1 MSMRKGFLILVLALT
16 GGGAVLWAQ
25 VPALPASAVVV
36 SAPASEVD
44 AGAVRLLVG
53 RSMVLDVGTTI
64 TRVSLTS
71 AEVADALVTA
81 PSQLLING
89 KIPGTISM
97 FVWDKAGALK
107 RYEVIVQRDLARL
120 SEQMRLLFPGEKID
134 VQSNGKNVV
143 LSGSVTNKD
152 LIEKAVNVAGGYV
165 DKKEEV
171 VTLLQLQA
179 GAPTNQVL
187 LQVRFAEV
195 SRNAMTELGASF
207 FTSPLGIDNTVG
219 RLTTQQF
226 AAPGFDN
233 LTTTKD
239 STKFGSPVTGATGS
253 FTFSD
258 MLNLFLFNR
267 KYDIGAMVRLL
278 QTRGMFQSLAEPNL
292 VSESGKEASFLAGGE
307 FPIPIAQGSG
317 ANIGVSVVF
326 KEFGIRLSFT
336 PTVTGDR
343 VHLKVKPEVSS
354 LDFANAVS
362 LAGFRIP
369 ALITRKTETELEL
382 QDGQTFAI
390 AGLMSNSVSST
401 LSKVPGIGD
410 IPILGQLFKSKAA
423 QKNQTELV
431 VMITPHILPNN
442 SSGVTPNL
450 PRTPEPYLPAI
461 SDKKSVAPPPPAFS
475 RPRSGADA
483 GSPAAP
489 AQAQAP
495 ANRATTMSPA
505 EAAAAVS
512 ALTPSGPKTIRP
524 AAPSAP
530 AAAQAVQ
537 PAAAQKVAPAS
548 SQAVAA
554 SSDATR
560 QLTSSEKRAIER
572 ARHDELEAGKKAEKT
587 TREEAQ
593 AGARAQ
599 AIEGRRLA
607 DQMVIDQKQAA
618 KDGVEQQRLAREQAK
633 RDAEDAKRAQ
643 EAAKKQAE
651 IDRRNHSA
659 VDQAAARL
667 KAAEAAY
674 NAEIAKENKD

>member
-36 SAPASEVD
+36 AAPASEVD

-71 AEVADALVTA
+71 AEIADALVTA
-81 PSQLLING
+81 PTQLLING
-89 KIPGTISM
+89 KLPGTISM

-152 LIEKAVNVAGGYV
+152 MIEKAVNVAGGYV
-165 DKKEEV
+165 DKKEEF

-195 SRNAMTELGASF
+195 SRNAWTELGASL
-207 FTSPLGIDNTVG
+207 FTSPTGIDNTIG
-219 RLTTQQF
+219 RITTQQF

-233 LTTTKD
+233 LVATK
-239 STKFGSPVTGATGS
+239 SSSSFGAPVTSSSGS

-258 MLNLFLFNR
+258 MLNLFLFNQ

-278 QTRGMFQSLAEPNL
+278 QTKGMFQSLAEPNL

-390 AGLMSNSVSST
+390 AGLMNNSVSST
-401 LSKVPGIGD
+401 MSKVPGIGD
-410 IPILGQLFKSKAA
+410 IPVLGYLFRSRAY
-423 QKNQTELV
+423 QKQQTELV
-431 VMITPHILPNN
+431 VMIPPQIVRRGSPGVSSALP
-442 SSGVTPNL
+442 SIV
-450 PRTPEPYLPAI
+450 EPYL
-461 SDKKSVAPPPPAFS
+461 
-475 RPRSGADA
+475 G
-483 GSPAAP
+483 
-489 AQAQAP
+489 
-495 ANRATTMSPA
+495 
-505 EAAAAVS
+505 
-512 ALTPSGPKTIRP
+512 
-524 AAPSAP
+524 APSKP
-530 AAAQAVQ
+530 MPQ
-537 PAAAQKVAPAS
+537 PAPYV
-548 SQAVAA
+548 
-554 SSDATR
+554 
-560 QLTSSEKRAIER
+560 
-572 ARHDELEAGKKAEKT
+572 G
-587 TREEAQ
+587 
-593 AGARAQ
+593 
-599 AIEGRRLA
+599 
-607 DQMVIDQKQAA
+607 
-618 KDGVEQQRLAREQAK
+618 
-633 RDAEDAKRAQ
+633 
-643 EAAKKQAE
+643 
-651 IDRRNHSA
+651 
-659 VDQAAARL
+659 
-667 KAAEAAY
+667 
-674 NAEIAKENKD
+674 

>member
-25 VPALPASAVVV
+25 VPALPASAVVT
-36 SAPASEVD
+36 SAPASEID

-53 RSMVLDVGTTI
+53 RSMVLEVGTTI

-71 AEVADALVTA
+71 AEIADALVTA
-81 PSQLLING
+81 PTQLLING

-107 RYEVIVQRDLARL
+107 RYEVIVQRDLAQL
-120 SEQMRLLFPGEKID
+120 AEQMRRLFPGEKID
-134 VQSNGKNVV
+134 VQSNGKHVV

-152 LIEKAVNVAGGYV
+152 MIEKAVNVAGGYV

-171 VTLLQLQA
+171 VSLLQLQA

-187 LQVRFAEV
+187 LRVRFAEV
-195 SRNAMTELGASF
+195 SRNAMTELGASI
-207 FTSPLGIDNTVG
+207 FTSPTGIKNTIG
-219 RLTTQQF
+219 RISTQQF
-226 AAPGFDN
+226 AAPGFDG
-233 LTTTKD
+233 LQWTKESD
-239 STKFGSPVTGATGS
+239 AFGAPVTSAKGQ

-258 MLNLFLFNR
+258 LLNVFLFNQ
-267 KYDIGAMVRLL
+267 KYDIGAMVKLL
-278 QTRGMFQSLAEPNL
+278 QTRGLFQSLAEPNL

-307 FPIPIAQGSG
+307 FPIPVAQGSG

-326 KEFGIRLSFT
+326 KEFGIRLTFT

-354 LDFANAVS
+354 LDFANAVT

-369 ALITRKTETELEL
+369 ALITRRTETELEL

-390 AGLMSNSVSST
+390 AGLMSNTVSSS

-410 IPILGQLFKSKAA
+410 IPILGQLFKSKSA
-423 QKNQTELV
+423 QKNRTELV

-442 SSGVTPNL
+442 SSGVTSDL
-450 PRTPEPYLPAI
+450 PKLQEPYLGAVP
-461 SDKKSVAPPPPAFS
+461 DKKSFPTPPPAFVT
-475 RPRSGADA
+475 PRSGADA
-483 GSPAAP
+483 GRPSAP
-489 AQAQAP
+489 AQPSTP
-495 ANRATTMSPA
+495 ANRAATMSPA

-512 ALTPSGPKTIRP
+512 ALTPSGPKIVRP
-524 AAPSAP
+524 APAASAP
-530 AAAQAVQ
+530 VAAQAVT
-537 PAAAQKVAPAS
+537 PAD
-548 SQAVAA
+548 SQGVTPG

-560 QLTSSEKRAIER
+560 PLTSGEKKVIER
-572 ARHDELEAGKKAEKT
+572 ARRDEQEAEKKAGKTA
-587 TREEAQ
+587 RDQAQ
-593 AGARAQ
+593 VDARAQ
-599 AIEGRRLA
+599 AIEGRRQA
-607 DQMVIDQKQAA
+607 DQMAIDQKKAA
-618 KDGVEQQRLAREQAK
+618 KDGAEQERLAREQAK

-651 IDRRNHSA
+651 VDRKAHSA
-659 VDQAAARL
+659 IDQAAARL
-667 KAAEAAY
+667 HAAEAVYA
-674 NAEIAKENKD
+674 AEVAKENKD

>member
-1 MSMRKGFLILVLALT
+1 MSMRKGFLILVLALS

-36 SAPASEVD
+36 AAPASEVD

-152 LIEKAVNVAGGYV
+152 MIEKAVNVAGGYV

-195 SRNAMTELGASF
+195 SRNAMTELGASL
-207 FTSPLGIDNTVG
+207 FTSPTGIDNTIG
-219 RLTTQQF
+219 RITTQQF

-233 LTTTKD
+233 LTATK
-239 STKFGSPVTGATGS
+239 SSSKFGSPVTSSSGS

-258 MLNLFLFNR
+258 MLNLFLFNQ

-278 QTRGMFQSLAEPNL
+278 QTKGMFQSLAEPNL

-307 FPIPIAQGSG
+307 FPIPVAQGSG
-317 ANIGVSVVF
+317 ANIGISVQF
-326 KEFGIRLSFT
+326 KEFGIRLTFT

-354 LDFANAVS
+354 LDFANAVTLS
-362 LAGFRIP
+362 GFRIP

-382 QDGQTFAI
+382 QNGQTFAI
-390 AGLMSNSVSST
+390 AGLMSNSVSQT

-410 IPILGQLFKSKAA
+410 IPILGQLFKSKSA

-450 PRTPEPYLPAI
+450 PRMSEPYLPAP
-461 SDKKSVAPPPPAFS
+461 SDKKSFPAPPPAFS
-475 RPRSGADA
+475 TPRAGADA
-483 GSPAAP
+483 GTPAPLAQVP
-489 AQAQAP
+489 AR
-495 ANRATTMSPA
+495 ANRAATMSPA

-512 ALTPSGPKTIRP
+512 ALTPSGPTIVHP
-524 AAPSAP
+524 AP
-530 AAAQAVQ
+530 AAARAVTPAS
-537 PAAAQKVAPAS
+537 PAAVT
-548 SQAVAA
+548 A
-554 SSDATR
+554 SSDPAR
-560 QLTSSEKRAIER
+560 PLTASEKKAIER
-572 ARHDELEAGKKAEKT
+572 VRHDEQEAGKLAEKT
-587 TREEAQ
+587 TREQAQ
-593 AGARAQ
+593 AEARAQ

-607 DQMVIDQKQAA
+607 DRMVIDQKQAA
-618 KDGVEQQRLAREQAK
+618 RDGEAEQKLAREQSK
-633 RDAEDAKRAQ
+633 RDAEDAKLQQ

-651 IDRRNHSA
+651 ADRKSHVA
-659 VDQAAARL
+659 IDQAAARL
-667 KAAEAAY
+667 KAAEAVY
-674 NAEIAKENKD
+674 NAEVAKEHKD

>member
-143 LSGSVTNKD
+143 LSGFVTNKD
-152 LIEKAVNVAGGYV
+152 MIEKAVNVAGGYV

-171 VTLLQLQA
+171 VTLLVLQA

-207 FTSPLGIDNTVG
+207 FTSPLGINNTVG

-233 LTTTKD
+233 LTTTKE
-239 STKFGSPVTGATGS
+239 SSKFGAPVTGATGS

-450 PRTPEPYLPAI
+450 PRTPEPYLPPMT
-461 SDKKSVAPPPPAFS
+461 DKKSVAPPPPAFPS
-475 RPRSGADA
+475 PRSRADA
-483 GSPAAP
+483 GQPGAP
-489 AQAQAP
+489 AQAP
-495 ANRATTMSPA
+495 ANRATTLSPA

-512 ALTPSGPKTIRP
+512 ALTPSGPKTVSP
-524 AAPSAP
+524 ASAPAAP
-530 AAAQAVQ
+530 AAAQAVT
-537 PAAAQKVAPAS
+537 PAAEQAITPAS
-548 SQAVAA
+548 ASAVSAA
-554 SSDATR
+554 SDATR
-560 QLTSSEKRAIER
+560 PLTLTEKRAVER
-572 ARHDELEAGKKAEKT
+572 ARRDGQEAGKKADRT
-587 TREEAQ
+587 TREQAQ
-593 AGARAQ
+593 AQARAQ

-607 DQMVIDQKQAA
+607 DQLAIDQKQAA
-618 KDGVEQQRLAREQAK
+618 KDGVEQQRLAREQSK

-643 EAAKKQAE
+643 EAARKQAE

>member
-36 SAPASEVD
+36 AAPASEVD

-71 AEVADALVTA
+71 AEIADALVTA
-81 PSQLLING
+81 PTQLLING
-89 KIPGTISM
+89 KLPGTISM

-152 LIEKAVNVAGGYV
+152 MIEKAVNVAGGYV

-187 LQVRFAEV
+187 LQVRSAEV
-195 SRNAMTELGASF
+195 SPNSMTELGASLS
-207 FTSPLGIDNTVG
+207 TSPTGIKNTIGQV
-219 RLTTQQF
+219 TTQQF
-226 AAPGFDN
+226 PGTAFSN
-233 LTTTKD
+233 LQATQ
-239 STKFGSPVTGATGS
+239 SGSGFGAPVTSSTGTQ
-253 FTFSD
+253 TFSD
-258 MLNLFLFNR
+258 FLNLFLFNQ
-267 KYDIGAMVRLL
+267 KYDIGALVKAL

-390 AGLMSNSVSST
+390 AGLLSNSVSST

-410 IPILGQLFKSKAA
+410 IPILGQLFRSKAA

-450 PRTPEPYLPAI
+450 PRMSEPYLPAP
-461 SDKKSVAPPPPAFS
+461 SDKKSFPAPPLAFS
-475 RPRSGADA
+475 TPRAGADA
-483 GSPAAP
+483 GTPATP
-489 AQAQAP
+489 AQAEGPAR
-495 ANRATTMSPA
+495 ANRAAKLSPA
-505 EAAAAVS
+505 EAAATVS
-512 ALTPSGPKTIRP
+512 ALTPSGPTTVH
-524 AAPSAP
+524 AVSASEVTPST
-530 AAAQAVQ
+530 
-537 PAAAQKVAPAS
+537 S
-548 SQAVAA
+548 SAVAA
-554 SSDATR
+554 SD
-560 QLTSSEKRAIER
+560 
-572 ARHDELEAGKKAEKT
+572 
-587 TREEAQ
+587 
-593 AGARAQ
+593 
-599 AIEGRRLA
+599 
-607 DQMVIDQKQAA
+607 
-618 KDGVEQQRLAREQAK
+618 
-633 RDAEDAKRAQ
+633 
-643 EAAKKQAE
+643 
-651 IDRRNHSA
+651 
-659 VDQAAARL
+659 
-667 KAAEAAY
+667 
-674 NAEIAKENKD
+674 

>member
-25 VPALPASAVVV
+25 IPALPASAVVAAV
-36 SAPASEVD
+36 PASEVD

-71 AEVADALVTA
+71 ADIADALVTA
-81 PSQLLING
+81 PTQLLING
-89 KIPGTISM
+89 KTPGTISM
-97 FVWDKAGALK
+97 FVWDKVGTLK
-107 RYEVIVQRDLARL
+107 RYEVSVRRDLAQL
-120 SEQMRLLFPGEKID
+120 SEQMRQLFPGERID

-143 LSGSVTNKD
+143 LSGFVTNKD
-152 LIEKAVNVAGGYV
+152 TIEKAVNVAGGYV

-195 SRNAMTELGASF
+195 SRTAMTELGASL
-207 FTSPLGIDNTVG
+207 FTSATGVKNTIGQVG
-219 RLTTQQF
+219 TEQFPGSGFANLNWTQSGSQF
-226 AAPGFDN
+226 GA
-233 LTTTKD
+233 
-239 STKFGSPVTGATGS
+239 PVTSSSGTN
-253 FTFSD
+253 TFSD
-258 MLNLFLFNR
+258 FLNLFLFSQ
-267 KYDIGAMVRLL
+267 KYDIGALVKAL

-307 FPIPIAQGSG
+307 FPIPVAQGSG

-326 KEFGIRLSFT
+326 KEFGIRLTFT

-354 LDFANAVS
+354 LDFANAVT

-390 AGLMSNSVSST
+390 AGLMSNTVSST

-410 IPILGQLFKSKAA
+410 IPVLGLLFQSKSA
-423 QKNQTELV
+423 QKNKTELV

-450 PRTPEPYLPAI
+450 PRQYEPYLPPL
-461 SDKKSVAPPPPAFS
+461 SEKKSFPAPPPAFS
-475 RPRSGADA
+475 GERSGADA
-483 GSPAAP
+483 GTPVAP
-489 AQAQAP
+489 AQASAP
-495 ANRATTMSPA
+495 ANRAATMSPA

-512 ALTPSGPKTIRP
+512 ALTPSGPRLVRP
-524 AAPSAP
+524 VPASAAP
-530 AAAQAVQ
+530 AAQVAT
-537 PAAAQKVAPAS
+537 PAGSSAFAP
-548 SQAVAA
+548 
-554 SSDATR
+554 SSDTSR
-560 QLTSSEKRAIER
+560 PLTDGEKKSIER
-572 ARHDELEAGKKAEKT
+572 ARRDEQEADRKADKT
-587 TREEAQ
+587 TREQAQ
-593 AGARAQ
+593 VDARAK
-599 AIEGRRLA
+599 AIEGRHLA
-607 DQMVIDQKQAA
+607 DQLAIDQKQAA
-618 KDGVEQQRLAREQAK
+618 KDGEAQEKLAREQSK
-633 RDAEDAKRAQ
+633 RDAEDARRAQ

-651 IDRRNHSA
+651 ADRKSHVA
-659 VDQAAARL
+659 IDQAAARL
-667 KAAEAAY
+667 HAAEVIY
-674 NAEIAKENKD
+674 NAEVAKENKDAAQDSKH

>member
-1 MSMRKGFLILVLALT
+1 MSMRKGLLILVLALT

-97 FVWDKAGALK
+97 FVWDKGGALK

-120 SEQMRLLFPGEKID
+120 SEQMRLLFPGERID

-171 VTLLQLQA
+171 VSLLQLQA

-195 SRNAMTELGASF
+195 SRNAMTELGASL
-207 FTSPLGIDNTVG
+207 FTSPTGIENTLGRI
-219 RLTTQQF
+219 TTQQF

-233 LTTTKD
+233 LTATKQ
-239 STKFGSPVTGATGS
+239 SSSFGAPVTSSTGS

-258 MLNLFLFNR
+258 MLNLFLFNQ

-278 QTRGMFQSLAEPNL
+278 QTRGLFQSLAEPNL
-292 VSESGKEASFLAGGE
+292 VAESGKDASFLAGGE

-326 KEFGIRLSFT
+326 KEFGVGLNFT

-354 LDFANAVS
+354 LDYANAVS

-369 ALITRKTETELEL
+369 ALISRKTETELEL

-390 AGLMSNSVSST
+390 AGLMSNTVSST

-410 IPILGQLFKSKAA
+410 IPILGQLFRSKAA

-450 PRTPEPYLPAI
+450 PRTPERYLPAMP
-461 SDKKSVAPPPPAFS
+461 DNK
-475 RPRSGADA
+475 SGADDV
-483 GSPAAP
+483 
-489 AQAQAP
+489 
-495 ANRATTMSPA
+495 
-505 EAAAAVS
+505 AV
-512 ALTPSGPKTIRP
+512 R
-524 AAPSAP
+524 
-530 AAAQAVQ
+530 
-537 PAAAQKVAPAS
+537 
-548 SQAVAA
+548 
-554 SSDATR
+554 
-560 QLTSSEKRAIER
+560 
-572 ARHDELEAGKKAEKT
+572 
-587 TREEAQ
+587 
-593 AGARAQ
+593 
-599 AIEGRRLA
+599 GRRRRLSPDSFGSQDRQPRVGA
-607 DQMVIDQKQAA
+607 CSSGGRGGHTR
-618 KDGVEQQRLAREQAK
+618 GVAGE
-633 RDAEDAKRAQ
+633 
-643 EAAKKQAE
+643 
-651 IDRRNHSA
+651 H
-659 VDQAAARL
+659 
-667 KAAEAAY
+667 
-674 NAEIAKENKD
+674 

>member
-36 SAPASEVD
+36 AAPASEVD

-71 AEVADALVTA
+71 AEIADALVTA
-81 PSQLLING
+81 PTQLLING
-89 KIPGTISM
+89 KLPGTISM

-152 LIEKAVNVAGGYV
+152 MIEKAVNVAGGYV

-195 SRNAMTELGASF
+195 SRNAMTELGASL
-207 FTSPLGIDNTVG
+207 FTSATGIKNTLGQVS
-219 RLTTQQF
+219 TQQF
-226 AAPGFDN
+226 PGSGFSN
-233 LTTTKD
+233 LQWTK
-239 STKFGSPVTGATGS
+239 SCNEFGAPVTSSSGQN
-253 FTFSD
+253 TFSD
-258 MLNLFLFNR
+258 FLNLFLFNQ
-267 KYDIGAMVRLL
+267 KYDIGALVKAL
-278 QTRGMFQSLAEPNL
+278 QQRGMFQSLAEPNR

-326 KEFGIRLSFT
+326 KEFGIRLTFT

-354 LDFANAVS
+354 LDFANAVT

-390 AGLMSNSVSST
+390 AGLMSNTVSST
-401 LSKVPGIGD
+401 LSKVPGIGN
-410 IPILGQLFKSKAA
+410 IPVLGLLFQSKSA
-423 QKNQTELV
+423 QKNRTELV
-431 VMITPHILPNN
+431 VMITPHILPNT

-450 PRTPEPYLPAI
+450 PRMQEPYLPPM
-461 SDKKSVAPPPPAFS
+461 SDKKSFPAPPPAYS
-475 RPRSGADA
+475 GARSGADA
-483 GSPAAP
+483 GRPTAP
-489 AQAQAP
+489 AQASTP
-495 ANRATTMSPA
+495 ANRAATLSPA
-505 EAAAAVS
+505 EAAA
-512 ALTPSGPKTIRP
+512 
-524 AAPSAP
+524 
-530 AAAQAVQ
+530 
-537 PAAAQKVAPAS
+537 
-548 SQAVAA
+548 
-554 SSDATR
+554 
-560 QLTSSEKRAIER
+560 
-572 ARHDELEAGKKAEKT
+572 
-587 TREEAQ
+587 
-593 AGARAQ
+593 
-599 AIEGRRLA
+599 
-607 DQMVIDQKQAA
+607 
-618 KDGVEQQRLAREQAK
+618 
-633 RDAEDAKRAQ
+633 
-643 EAAKKQAE
+643 
-651 IDRRNHSA
+651 
-659 VDQAAARL
+659 
-667 KAAEAAY
+667 
-674 NAEIAKENKD
+674 

>member
-1 MSMRKGFLILVLALT
+1 
-16 GGGAVLWAQ
+16 
-25 VPALPASAVVV
+25 
-36 SAPASEVD
+36 
-44 AGAVRLLVG
+44 
-53 RSMVLDVGTTI
+53 
-64 TRVSLTS
+64 
-71 AEVADALVTA
+71 
-81 PSQLLING
+81 
-89 KIPGTISM
+89 M

-195 SRNAMTELGASF
+195 RRNALTELGASL
-207 FTSPLGIDNTVG
+207 FTSPTGIDNTIG
-219 RLTTQQF
+219 RITTQQF

-233 LTTTKD
+233 LVATK
-239 STKFGSPVTGATGS
+239 SSSSFGSPVTSSSGS

-258 MLNLFLFNR
+258 MLNLFLFNQ
-267 KYDIGAMVRLL
+267 KYDIGAMVKLL
-278 QTRGMFQSLAEPNL
+278 QTKGMFQSLAEPSL
-292 VSESGKEASFLAGGE
+292 VSESGKEAGFLAGGE

-317 ANIGVSVVF
+317 ANIGISVQF
-326 KEFGIRLSFT
+326 KEFGIRLTFT

-354 LDFANAVS
+354 LDFTNAVTLS
-362 LAGFRIP
+362 GFRIP

-442 SSGVTPNL
+442 SSGVTPTL
-450 PRTPEPYLPAI
+450 PRMSEPYLPAP
-461 SDKKSVAPPPPAFS
+461 SDKKSFPAPPPAFTT
-475 RPRSGADA
+475 PRSGADA
-483 GSPAAP
+483 GPATP
-489 AQAQAP
+489 AQESAP
-495 ANRATTMSPA
+495 ANRASTLSPA
-505 EAAAAVS
+505 
-512 ALTPSGPKTIRP
+512 
-524 AAPSAP
+524 
-530 AAAQAVQ
+530 
-537 PAAAQKVAPAS
+537 
-548 SQAVAA
+548 
-554 SSDATR
+554 
-560 QLTSSEKRAIER
+560 
-572 ARHDELEAGKKAEKT
+572 
-587 TREEAQ
+587 
-593 AGARAQ
+593 
-599 AIEGRRLA
+599 
-607 DQMVIDQKQAA
+607 
-618 KDGVEQQRLAREQAK
+618 
-633 RDAEDAKRAQ
+633 
-643 EAAKKQAE
+643 
-651 IDRRNHSA
+651 
-659 VDQAAARL
+659 
-667 KAAEAAY
+667 
-674 NAEIAKENKD
+674 